1 MENLETKR
9 YKLRKPQMKDA
20 EEIYEKWGDD
30 KDKAAEYKEHR
41 AYKNISETRALLNAA
56 IMEAESGVPFYFAE
70 AKETKEIIG
79 YIKVSEYSY
88 KNKICR
94 VNFYF
99 LDKWREDLSPEEVL
113 SELFSKIFEKG
124 NIETI
129 VIRFYDRNE
138 EDTKKIEKLLNEL
151 GMKKEG
157 ILRNR
162 MINSEGKKVDEY
174 AYSILKEEWKA
185 LDI

>member
-1 MENLETKR
+1 MENMETRR
-9 YKLRKPQMKDA
+9 YILRKPQMKDA

-56 IMEAESGVPFYFAE
+56 ILEAESGVPFYFIE
-70 AKETKEIIG
+70 TKEKKEIIG
-79 YIKVSEYSY
+79 YIKISEHSD
-88 KNKICR
+88 KDKICR

-99 LDKWREDLSPEEVL
+99 LENWREDLSPEEIL
-113 SELFSKIFEKG
+113 TEAFKNLFERK

-129 VIRFYDRNE
+129 VVKFYDRNE
-138 EDTKKIEKLLNEL
+138 EDTRTIEKLLNKI

-157 ILRNR
+157 VLRNR
-162 MINSEGKKVDEY
+162 MINSEGKKEDKYV
-174 AYSILKEEWKA
+174 YSILKEEWKS